1 MLGSVLAIAATEDE
15 SWLTVWLL
23 VFVFIAL
30 PALLLSLRDLL
41 ALVSPRW
48 LGRRPLLLHICA
60 ALGAGIGYGL
70 GWMAVDS
77 GHPQAHLHRLL
88 VIVFPLIVYVTPLL
102 LLLQGQAYDQFK
114 AFHLGTR
121 DEDDL

>member
-30 PALLLSLRDLL
+30 PTLLLSLRDLL

-48 LGRRPLLLHICA
+48 LGRRPLFLHICA
-60 ALGAGIGYGL
+60 AFGAGIGYGL

-77 GHPQAHLHRLL
+77 GHPQPHLHRLL

-102 LLLQGQAYDQFK
+102 LLLHGQAYDQFK
-114 AFHLGTR
+114 AFYLGTR
-121 DEDDL
+121 DEDGS